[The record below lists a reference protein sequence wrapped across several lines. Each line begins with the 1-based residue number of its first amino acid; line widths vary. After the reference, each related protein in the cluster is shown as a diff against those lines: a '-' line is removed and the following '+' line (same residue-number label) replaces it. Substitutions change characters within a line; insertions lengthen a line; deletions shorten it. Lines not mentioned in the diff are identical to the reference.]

1 MLKYLFKRGR
11 FLMIFPLLYSC
22 KLYQSERK
30 EALREEQ
37 TQSNYKQQLDI
48 WYSGQRD
55 SQSRYWYFW
64 TDSSFRFHPDSG
76 LVGRNGQL
84 AMLESNAITSES
96 MEISTNS
103 SNSHTQRLHDTST
116 EKRNVWAALNLWLIG
131 IVFVSLAILWKF
143 RNYLKT
149 FFG

>member
-30 EALREEQ
+30 EAQWQEQ

-48 WYSGQRD
+48 WYSGLSD
-55 SQSRYWYFW
+55 SQSRYWLFW

-76 LVGRNGQL
+76 LFGRNGQL
-84 AMLESNAITSES
+84 AMLESNVITSES

-103 SNSHTQRLHDTST
+103 SNSHTQRLHEASS
-116 EKRNVWAALNLWLIG
+116 EKSNVWAAFNLWI
-131 IVFVSLAILWKF
+131 IVFVLVAVLIGWMF
-143 RNYLKT
+143 RNFFKT
-149 FFG
+149 FLR